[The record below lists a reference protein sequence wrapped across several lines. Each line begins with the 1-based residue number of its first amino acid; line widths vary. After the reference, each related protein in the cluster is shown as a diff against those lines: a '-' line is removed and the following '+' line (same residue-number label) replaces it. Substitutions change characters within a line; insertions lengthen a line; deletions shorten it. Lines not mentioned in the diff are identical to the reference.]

1 MTRREFEK
9 AYTKALSL
17 KGGDVLEQYGIKRVR
32 SISNG
37 IGAAWMDSLRIAG
50 KTLSDFLNK
59 KFPWAVPASVIHD
72 VRYTVGGNEEDRRE
86 ADEEF
91 LSNLKDSIEDAWY
104 TGRYWEKRWKA
115 RAMYRLVRKF
125 GRRAFTYTVDGGE

>member
-1 MTRREFEK
+1 MTRRDFEK

-17 KGGDVLEQYGIKRVR
+17 KGGDVLEQYGLKRVR

-50 KTLSDFLNK
+50 QPLSDFLNQ

-72 VRYTVGGNEEDRRE
+72 VRYTVGGNEEDRRD

-91 LSNLKDSIEDAWY
+91 LANLKDSIEDAW
-104 TGRYWEKRWKA
+104 
-115 RAMYRLVRKF
+115 
-125 GRRAFTYTVDGGE
+125 